1 MDALQGGSKRSQLRA
16 ATSGQGEGVE
26 PNPSSA
32 TQSKVAQVSAL
43 IAGGPAPAGKKA
55 IARDDEPPRE
65 EWDEEGDEEPP
76 ARKHSSDEGAEDDPA
91 GDGEEGDEEGDEG
104 DARPSTIDDVAKKL
118 GLSRKELNA
127 VEVEV
132 NGDKMT
138 LGELKAKLPELVK
151 LDSVRAEWEESR
163 DKQGL
168 EVLDARRRVYALVE
182 AFPPGSIPPA
192 LMGRIEADHQETLKR
207 EAAMLHSAR
216 PEWADPTFREASLK
230 GMAEVASKYG
240 ITLGD
245 LRSVSD
251 HRQLLLLQDFAKLQ
265 SKVDKARADARRQ
278 SLGGDAPM
286 GREGAAVA
294 PNNQRSRVRSNSQ
307 KAQEVA
313 RMLRSR

>member
-1 MDALQGGSKRSQLRA
+1 MDVQQGGSKREQLKS
-16 ATSGQGEGVE
+16 ATRQQEGRDE
-26 PNPSSA
+26 PNPGAS
-32 TQSKVAQVSAL
+32 QLSKLAQVAAL
-43 IAGGPAPAGKKA
+43 VNGTPAPAPAGKRA

-65 EWDEEGDEEPP
+65 EWDEDTPEDEPP
-76 ARKHSSDEGAEDDPA
+76 PRAPT
-91 GDGEEGDEEGDEG
+91 GEEDEAPDDDAGEGEPDD
-104 DARPSTIDDVAKKL
+104 DAGPGTIDDVAKRL
-118 GLSRKELNA
+118 GLTRKELNA

-151 LDSVRAEWEESR
+151 LDQSRAEWEESR

-182 AFPPGSIPPA
+182 AFPAGSIPPA
-192 LMGRIEADHQETLKR
+192 LMQRIEADHSETLKR

-216 PEWADPTFREASLK
+216 PDWADPTYREASLK
-230 GMAEVASKYG
+230 GMAEVAGKYG

-265 SKVDKARADARRQ
+265 AKVDKARTDARRQ
-278 SLGGDAPM
+278 SLGIDSPM
-286 GREGAAVA
+286 SRESASTQ
-294 PNNQRSRVRSNSQ
+294 PTNQRSRARSNAQ
-307 KAQEVA
+307 KGAEVA